1 MENTNMIIAI
11 AITIAAIGAA
21 IAAYYY
27 KKKKLK
33 ELFEQAYEYAKQVPK
48 QKKNSVLLLMFMEAV
63 SASKNK
69 SKSSAGNNK
78 LSNPKYFE
86 IQLIQMS
93 KILKSDKKSRDKK
106 TKRAFRLLKDYQAW
120 EEAKNSNDVKAK
132 KNKTA

>member
-11 AITIAAIGAA
+11 IMTFVAIGAV

-27 KKKKLK
+27 KKKNLNK
-33 ELFEQAYEYAKQVPK
+33 LFEQAYEYAKQVPK

-69 SKSSAGNNK
+69 SKSAAGNNK

-93 KILKSDKKSRDKK
+93 KILKSDKKGWDKK

-120 EEAKNSNDVKAK
+120 EEKKNSDDVKAK
-132 KNKTA
+132 QNKTA